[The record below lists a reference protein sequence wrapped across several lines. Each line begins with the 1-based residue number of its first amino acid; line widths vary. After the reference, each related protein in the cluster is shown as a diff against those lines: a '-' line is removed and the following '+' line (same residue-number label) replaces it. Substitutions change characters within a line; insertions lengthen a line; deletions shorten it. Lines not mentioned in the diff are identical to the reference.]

1 MVKDRWIGFLR
12 LGVEVRG
19 CFSKKRPWSADPKKG
34 QNCLEIGPQL
44 SEGQWSGIIFS
55 RKCFIFGF
63 YTFYNISHTGEI
75 MLNMQL
81 RELLMNVYK
90 SC

>member
-19 CFSKKRPWSADPKKG
+19 CFSKKRPWSADQKKG

-44 SEGQWSGIIFS
+44 SEGLWSGIIFS